1 MIPSMSRSLIVIAA
15 VALGGAVGAVARHGL
30 SLAVAARFDG
40 ARWPATLIANLA
52 GCLLIG
58 IAWRLM
64 EHHAASPAIR
74 GLLLTGV
81 LGAFTTYSTFGLDV
95 LHLMEARRTGFAAA
109 YVGISVVAGLLLV
122 RLGHDLTQAM
132 LGSVAGDA
140 GG

>member
-1 MIPSMSRSLIVIAA
+1 MPRSLFVIAA
-15 VALGGAVGAVARHGL
+15 VALGGAIGAVARHGL
-30 SLAVAARFDG
+30 SLAIAARFEG

-64 EHHAASPAIR
+64 EHHAASPVVR
-74 GLLLTGV
+74 GLLMTGL

-95 LHLMEARRTGFAAA
+95 LHLMEARRTGFAAF
-109 YVGISVVAGLLLV
+109 YVGLSVVGGLLLV

-132 LGSVAGDA
+132 LGAMAADS